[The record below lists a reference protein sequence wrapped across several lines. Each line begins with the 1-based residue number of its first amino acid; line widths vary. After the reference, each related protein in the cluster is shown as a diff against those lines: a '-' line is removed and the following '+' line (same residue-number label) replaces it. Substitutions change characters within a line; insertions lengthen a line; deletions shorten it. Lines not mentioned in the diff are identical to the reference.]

1 MRKRSQ
7 TLGVILIVLFCC
19 SIMGVVDGIIQPS
32 YWIKSSIKVA
42 LFLICPIGYFL
53 VSRDLNLKSLFMPTR
68 KGMKLCIFLGLGVF
82 IIITSAYAL
91 LKDVFDFSNITTSLT
106 GGVGVNK
113 ENFIWVALYISLVNS
128 LLEEFFFRG
137 FAFLTLKKL
146 TSRTFAYVFSAL
158 AFALYHTA
166 MMTGWFSIW
175 AFLLVMIGLSAGGA
189 IFNLLNEKCDSIYP
203 SWIVHISANLAINL
217 IGLRLFG
224 MI

>member
-7 TLGVILIVLFCC
+7 TAGVILIVLFCC
-19 SIMGVVDGIIQPS
+19 SIMGIVDGIVQPS
-32 YWIKSSIKVA
+32 YWIKSLVKVA
-42 LFLICPIGYFL
+42 LFLICPIMYFL
-53 VSRDLNLKSLFMPTR
+53 SSRDLNLKGLFTPTR

-82 IIITSAYAL
+82 IVITSAYAL
-91 LKDVFDFSNITTSLT
+91 LKDVFDFSNITASLT
-106 GGVGVNK
+106 GGAGVNK

-146 TSRTFAYVFSAL
+146 TSRASAYVFSSL

-166 MMTGWFSIW
+166 MMMGWFSIW
-175 AFLLVMIGLSAGGA
+175 AFFLVMIGLSAGGA
-189 IFNLLNEKCDSIYP
+189 IFNFLNEKCDSIYP

-224 MI
+224 II